1 VATVATVATDNFLY
15 SILDSCVLRGGHSGH
30 SGHSG
35 HKTFPL
41 QSFLQITRYLRSV
54 NTFFLKTHKPLLFL
68 LLNMFIS

>member
-1 VATVATVATDNFLY
+1 VATVATVATDIFLY
-15 SILDSCVLRGGHSGH
+15 IIMKSCVLRGGH

-54 NTFFLKTHKPLLFL
+54 NTFFLKPHMAL
-68 LLNMFIS
+68 LLALVNMFIS